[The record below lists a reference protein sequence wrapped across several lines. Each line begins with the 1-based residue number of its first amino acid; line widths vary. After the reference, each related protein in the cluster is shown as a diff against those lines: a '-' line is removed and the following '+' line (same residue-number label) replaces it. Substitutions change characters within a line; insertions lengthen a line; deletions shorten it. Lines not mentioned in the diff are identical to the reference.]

1 MRFSYLTTIRTFRQI
16 RWASMLLPA
25 LCLWSPASLAGME
38 HMASGLD
45 RQAALKYSQA
55 AIGKKMGHYAL
66 TDTKGNSVDL
76 ASLRG
81 KPLILSLI
89 YTSCHHVCPMLTS
102 HLKQVVDVA
111 RDALG
116 KDSFNVAS
124 IGFDTAVDTP
134 ERMREFAHARG
145 VNLPNWYFFSTD
157 DKTIR
162 RLAKDTGFI
171 FEPSPKGFDHLA
183 QITLVDADGAIDQQ
197 VYGAQ
202 FEPPSLVEPLKELV
216 FGSPRQAREASG
228 WLNRVR
234 LFCTLY
240 DPASGRY
247 RFDYSIFI
255 TIIVGILC
263 LGGLAAFIVHEWRQS
278 KSGS

>member
-1 MRFSYLTTIRTFRQI
+1 
-16 RWASMLLPA
+16 
-25 LCLWSPASLAGME
+25 
-38 HMASGLD
+38 
-45 RQAALKYSQA
+45 
-55 AIGKKMGHYAL
+55 
-66 TDTKGNSVDL
+66 
-76 ASLRG
+76 
-81 KPLILSLI
+81 
-89 YTSCHHVCPMLTS
+89 
-102 HLKQVVDVA
+102 VV
-111 RDALG
+111 
-116 KDSFNVAS
+116 S
-124 IGFDTAVDTP
+124 IGFDTAVDSP
-134 ERMREFAHARG
+134 ERMREFAHGRG
-145 VNLPNWYFFSTD
+145 VDLSSWYFLSTD
-157 DKTIR
+157 AETVR

-183 QITLVDADGAIDQQ
+183 QITLVDADGTIYQQ

-202 FEPPSLVEPLKELV
+202 FEPPRLVEPLKELV

-263 LGGLAAFIVHEWRQS
+263 LGGLAAFIVREWRQS

>member
-1 MRFSYLTTIRTFRQI
+1 MGISCQATGRTFSLIARVGI
-16 RWASMLLPA
+16 LLPT
-25 LCLWSPASLAGME
+25 LCLWGLASQAGME

-55 AIGKKMGHYAL
+55 AVGRKLEHYSL
-66 TDTKGNSVDL
+66 TDTHGNTLDL
-76 ASLRG
+76 DAFKG

-89 YTSCHHVCPMLTS
+89 YTSCHHTCPVLTS

-116 KDSFNVAS
+116 GDSFAVAS
-124 IGFDTAVDTP
+124 IGFDTAMDTP
-134 ERMREFAHARG
+134 QRMREFAHSRG
-145 VNLPNWYFFSTD
+145 IDLPNWYFLSTD
-157 DKTIR
+157 DATVR

-171 FEPSPKGFDHLA
+171 FQPSPKGFDHLA
-183 QITLVDADGAIDQQ
+183 QITLVDAGGIIYQQ
-197 VYGAQ
+197 IYGAQ
-202 FEPPSLVEPLKELV
+202 FEPPSLIEPLKELV
-216 FGSPRQAREASG
+216 FGSPRQAREPSG

-234 LFCTLY
+234 LFCTVY

-255 TIIVGILC
+255 GIFVGIIS
-263 LGGLAAFIVHEWRQS
+263 LGGIAIFIIRAWRES
-278 KSGS
+278 STGS